1 MDDLNGRVGT
11 LEAGLVSPRSHAAFE
26 NAPGACSTGACLP
39 RCQLV
44 AHLWP
49 ANLVLPLPPRTQ
61 GILNKGVGKFMRKGR
76 PFLPDNDLTLS
87 SRKPFLPCNHPDDV
101 LHAVCHASDSKEAI
115 ARCVLALPW
124 QALFLCGQALVVR

>member
-1 MDDLNGRVGT
+1 M
-11 LEAGLVSPRSHAAFE
+11 
-26 NAPGACSTGACLP
+26 P

-87 SRKPFLPCNHPDDV
+87 SLKPFLPCNHPDDV